1 MSRAI
6 GPDFIALQ
14 VRDLEAAKQ
23 FYTEKLGLVPAP
35 QSPPNAVLFQTE
47 PIPFAIRTPLV
58 DLDASQKLGWGVSLW
73 LKCEKADSLCA
84 ALEEGGTT
92 IAQPPSDGP
101 FGRTF
106 AFIDPDGYLITMHG
120 SVG

>member
-1 MSRAI
+1 MSRII

-23 FYTEKLGLVPAP
+23 FYTEQLGLVLAP

-73 LKCEKADSLCA
+73 LNCEKADSLCA
-84 ALEEGGTT
+84 TLEAHGIT
-92 IAQPPSDGP
+92 ITQQPNDGP

-106 AFIDPDGYLITMHG
+106 AFISPDGYLITVHG
-120 SVG
+120 SKG